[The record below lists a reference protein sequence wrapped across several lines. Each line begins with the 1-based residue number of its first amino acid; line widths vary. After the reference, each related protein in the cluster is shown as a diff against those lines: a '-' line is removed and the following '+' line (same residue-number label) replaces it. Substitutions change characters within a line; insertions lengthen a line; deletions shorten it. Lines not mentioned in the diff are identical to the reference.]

1 MMYNPVVEGDES
13 TVVSE
18 FIGGEDTESAYQ
30 SEADLERE
38 FIENLQSQSYEYL
51 PITSEAQLIANL
63 RTQLERLNSI
73 TFSDAEWEQFFRE
86 GIAKANDGHLE
97 KTIRIQEDH
106 VQILKR
112 DDGSTKNVALID
124 KTNIH
129 NNRLQVINQ
138 YAIAKGEGG
147 AARSNRYD
155 VTVLVNG
162 LPLVHIELKRRG
174 VPIREAF
181 NQIDRYQR
189 DSFWAGSGLF
199 DYVQVFVISN
209 GTETKYYSNTVRRQR
224 VDEGKPKSKKL
235 TSSSFEFTSWWADAA
250 NKPIFDLVWF
260 TKTFFAKHTLLNV
273 LTKYCVLTSD
283 KELLVMRPYQIVATE
298 RILNRIAV
306 STNYHRLGTVDA
318 GGYIWHTTGS
328 GKTLTSFKTA
338 QLATKL
344 DYIDKVLFVVD
355 RKDLDYQTMKEYDR
369 FKKGAANSNR
379 STRVLKEQ
387 LEDPDRKIIITTIQ
401 KLSKFIAQNKAH
413 PVYGK
418 HVVIIFDECHRSQFG
433 DMHFDITKS
442 FKNYHI
448 FGFTGTPI
456 FVENMPP
463 RTNNHYFQTT
473 EQAFGEQLHSYTLT
487 DAINDKNVLKF
498 YVEYWATLKTD
509 NGKLRDE
516 KVKDINR
523 TRVLLDHKR
532 LELIVAHILEGF
544 NRKTMRDKLGNGGFN
559 ALFATSSIEAAK
571 RYYEVFKEQQ
581 KDLPEEQRIKVG
593 IIYSYSPNEDD
604 GSNLGLNDEGF
615 ETEQLDQS
623 SRDFLD
629 AAIDDYNAMYHTTYD
644 TSSEGFR
651 NYYRDLSQ
659 RIKDREID
667 LVIVVNMFLTGFDAK
682 TLNTLYVDKKMVNH
696 GLLQACSRTNRIYN
710 SVKDK
715 GNVYFFLNLQKE
727 LDDALALFGNK
738 DASSAL
744 ISIEPYAELYQEYS
758 EQVRILLA
766 DFPLGQ
772 PIIGETRQKAFVIR
786 FSRLLRNRNL
796 LLPSD
801 EFAERGDPLSERQIQ
816 DYTSFYLNIRDDF
829 ARKERNE
836 QEVIDEDIVFELE
849 LVKQIEINVDY
860 ILLLVERWLMDH
872 QGDIDPPSRDAFAER
887 VQHAVDASPS
897 LRNKSDLIMEFVRS
911 VSTGDTIDTEWQELV
926 IRKQKEELDAII
938 ARENLKP
945 AETRKLIA
953 RALKEGSV
961 PATGTAITNIIQPTS
976 RFLSE
981 GALAE
986 YKDRVFAGLSAF
998 VERFH
1003 QLGFSDMNQHKPEG

>member
-38 FIENLQSQSYEYL
+38 FIENLRSQSYEYL
-51 PITSEAQLIANL
+51 PITSEAQLVANL

-73 TFSDAEWEQFFRE
+73 TFSDAEWGQFFRE

-106 VQILKR
+106 VQVLKR

-138 YAIAKGEGG
+138 YTIAKGEGG

-224 VDEGKPKSKKL
+224 VDEGKPKSKKR
-235 TSSSFEFTSWWADAA
+235 TSSSFEFTSWWADAT

-260 TKTFFAKHTLLNV
+260 TKTFFAKHTLLNI
-273 LTKYCVLTSD
+273 LTKYCVLTAD
-283 KELLVMRPYQIVATE
+283 RELLVMRPYQIVATE
-298 RILNRIAV
+298 RILSRIAV
-306 STNYHRLGTVDA
+306 STNYHRLGTVEA

-344 DYIDKVLFVVD
+344 DCIDKVLFVVD

-401 KLSKFIAQNKAH
+401 KLSKFIAQNKTH

-433 DMHFDITKS
+433 DMHLDITKS

-456 FVENMPP
+456 FAENRPP

-473 EQAFGEQLHSYTLT
+473 EQAFGEQLHSYTIT

-498 YVEYWATLKTD
+498 YVEYWATLKTAD
-509 NGKLRDE
+509 GKLRDE

-523 TRVLLDHKR
+523 TRALLDHKR
-532 LELIVAHILEGF
+532 LELIVAYILEGF

-581 KDLPEEQRIKVG
+581 KNLPEEQRIKVG
-593 IIYSYSPNEDD
+593 IIYSYAPNEDD
-604 GSNLGLNDEGF
+604 GSDLGLNDEGF

-644 TSSEGFR
+644 TSSDGFS

-667 LVIVVNMFLTGFDAK
+667 LVIVVNMFLTGFDAE

-715 GNVYFFLNLQKE
+715 GNIYFFLNLQKE

-744 ISIEPYAELYQEYS
+744 MSIEPYAKLYQEYS
-758 EQVRILLA
+758 EQVRTLLV

-772 PIIGETRQKAFVIR
+772 PIVGETRQKEFVTR
-786 FSRLLRNRNL
+786 FGKLLRNRNL

-816 DYTSFYLNIRDDF
+816 DYTSFYLNINEDF
-829 ARKERNE
+829 IRKEHNE
-836 QEVIDEDIVFELE
+836 QEVIDKDVIFELE

-872 QGDIDPPSRDAFAER
+872 QGEIDPPSRDAFAER
-887 VQHAVDASPS
+887 VRHAVDASPS

-911 VSTGDTIDTEWQELV
+911 VSTGDTIDTEWQDLV
-926 IRKQKEELDAII
+926 VRKQKEELDAII
-938 ARENLKP
+938 VRENLKP

-976 RFLSE
+976 RFLSK

-986 YKDRVFAGLSAF
+986 YKDRVFASLSAF
-998 VERFH
+998 VDRFH
-1003 QLGFSDMNQHKPEG
+1003 QLGFSDMNQYKPER